1 MSWLTLSIISVVTL
15 AAANLL
21 QRILMKDEASNAVAY
36 SLVFQLTCAL
46 LVGLFALTQG
56 FVLPPIQKLSLNFTL
71 TTILYAAGSLL
82 LFRALQTTEASK
94 TTVLKSS
101 STLWTIVVALIFLG
115 ESLDILKI
123 AGIGLILGSIVLV
136 SLKKDIFSFNR
147 GDLYILGT
155 ALCYGIAFANDA
167 FILRQSDALS
177 YTAIAFFLPGLLILA
192 IKPRTVKDMGAF
204 LKPWVQLRML
214 ALTTLYST
222 SAITVYLAYQRGGTA
237 SQLASISQS
246 VVILTVLLAAIFL
259 GEREHLGR
267 KFIAAALTTLGV
279 LLLR

>member
-94 TTVLKSS
+94 TTVLK
-101 STLWTIVVALIFLG
+101 
-115 ESLDILKI
+115 
-123 AGIGLILGSIVLV
+123 
-136 SLKKDIFSFNR
+136 
-147 GDLYILGT
+147 
-155 ALCYGIAFANDA
+155 
-167 FILRQSDALS
+167 
-177 YTAIAFFLPGLLILA
+177 
-192 IKPRTVKDMGAF
+192 
-204 LKPWVQLRML
+204 
-214 ALTTLYST
+214 
-222 SAITVYLAYQRGGTA
+222 
-237 SQLASISQS
+237 
-246 VVILTVLLAAIFL
+246 
-259 GEREHLGR
+259 
-267 KFIAAALTTLGV
+267 
-279 LLLR
+279 